1 MQTVE
6 TKLLTA
12 VLGREESLFAAAIAG
27 AEKELV
33 DAVRGSKVLIIG
45 AAGSIG
51 SAFSKQVADYHPEAL
66 HLIDIDEN
74 GLVEVVR
81 DLHSSRTTVANDF
94 QTFSIGLGGPEF
106 SSFIE
111 NAANYDAVVNFAA
124 LKHVRAERDPYS
136 MLRMLN
142 TNVVY
147 LDDLLTGLAS
157 KNSVKRAFS
166 VSSDKSV
173 NPASAMGSSK
183 TLMEEVLWSHANR
196 YNTSSAR
203 FANVAFSAGSL
214 LESFLIR
221 LKKKQPL
228 AAPSDVKRFFISHEE
243 AGQLCLLGAFLGN
256 NREVVYPGLSPQDD
270 MLSFAEIALTVLEHC
285 GYQPLYCETEAAA
298 RAAAEKIKPEQTTH
312 WPVYF
317 STSDTSGE
325 KMYEEFHTQGDE
337 LITDR
342 WSNVGVVKVP
352 DLSEARTLCLRQGL
366 DRIRSAAASGQFDK
380 SDLIDILKSL
390 VTGLN
395 HVETGS
401 SLDAKM

>member
-6 TKLLTA
+6 TKLLSA
-12 VLGREESLFAAAIAG
+12 VLVREESLFAEAIAT
-27 AEKELV
+27 AEAELT
-33 DAVRGSKVLIIG
+33 DAIRGSKVLIIG

-66 HLIDIDEN
+66 HLVDIDEN

-81 DLHSSRTTVANDF
+81 DLHSSRTAVANDF

-106 SSFIE
+106 SAFVE
-111 NAANYDAVVNFAA
+111 NAANYDAVLNFAA

-147 LDDLLTGLAS
+147 LDDLLNGLAS
-157 KNSVKRAFS
+157 KESVKRAFS

-183 TLMEEVLWSHANR
+183 TLMEEVLWLHSNR
-196 YNTSSAR
+196 YNTSTAR

-214 LESFLIR
+214 LESFLVRIE
-221 LKKKQPL
+221 KKQPL

-270 MLSFAEIALTVLEHC
+270 MLTFAEIALTVLKHC
-285 GYQPLYCETEAAA
+285 GYQPHYCESEGEA
-298 RAAAEKIKPEQTTH
+298 RAAAEQLQPEQATH

-317 STSDTSGE
+317 SSSDTSGE
-325 KMYEEFHTQGDE
+325 KMYEEFHTPGDE

-342 WSNVGVVKVP
+342 WTNVGVVKIP
-352 DLSEARTLCLRQGL
+352 ELSEDRMQSLQQGMN
-366 DRIRSAAASGQFDK
+366 RIRSASATGEFSKAT
-380 SDLIDILKSL
+380 LIDILKSL

-401 SLDAKM
+401 NLDAKM